1 MPESGVRSVPL
12 QVTMRGGKRGE
23 EGRRERERECGRL
36 ERESG
41 EREANSK
48 HAILSDARSVGGRG
62 RKGEEREGG
71 RKGEER
77 EGGRKRERE
86 WGGKL
91 QDSERGGG
99 VR

>member
-71 RKGEER
+71 RE
-77 EGGRKRERE
+77 KRERE
-86 WGGKL
+86 GEK
-91 QDSERGGG
+91 ERERVGREVARLGEGGG
-99 VR
+99 G